1 MKTKT
6 IPIFILFLIIILP
19 FAITDR
25 NDNVTPKILSESSVG
40 YYQSTT
46 CNISFLEFILVNS
59 NNDISIYYNNNNYAD
74 INCYGK
80 ITGVDLNGE
89 TFFVSIGTNASINLL
104 LQSSI
109 WLLLFYFVPVHKKTY
124 KLSSISSILLSLI
137 FTFQLF
143 AEERFYRRTNILYD
157 PEFAI
162 NNFYIFGKALLFLL
176 IGLICYD
183 LFSLRYKNLIN
194 YIPFLFIFVGTY
206 SGMNLNIFLII
217 LSFFGINSF
226 LSNKLNKY
234 DLIYFLFS
242 IFWIRN
248 TELNDYFFDGD
259 KLRGFINS
267 NYNIY
272 SQFFWLLVFY
282 LSIRGI
288 LFLINEGNKYF
299 NNKLFLN
306 NLLASGALVFFFG
319 VLGSYS
325 PIANFLNF
333 IVFGQN
339 KRGIKTFDSVDGNTW
354 RGFSASAESVG
365 EFYGFIIL
373 FFFIFFF
380 VKKETYDSKMI
391 FLLIPIIYGL
401 YRSNN
406 FASFSSL
413 IVIVILIV
421 FYNFLTIRNL
431 QTHFFKFLIILIF
444 LMAGIYL
451 LNSDYQYVSTELI
464 FESTLHQ
471 GFYEDP
477 GSYRNFKEIEK
488 KMLERDLKS
497 MLLSEKNFNEASNSY
512 KFLINRFTSDLNIP
526 FLPNLISIISVV
538 SLLINRTEM
547 WGIFIAKYDP
557 NIIETIFGS
566 GPLQINEY
574 LYGEK
579 VFLDV
584 PYYKVGSL
592 FLPHS
597 SYLDF
602 LIFFGAGG
610 VFILISYVL
619 ITLYKSDKSKI
630 FYFPTVFLIINFL
643 KSDSILYLNS
653 FVLISFCLYTLSN
666 NFQDRNES

>member
-1 MKTKT
+1 MKTKA
-6 IPIFILFLIIILP
+6 ISIFIFFLIIILP
-19 FAITDR
+19 FTVTDR
-25 NDNVTPKILSESSVG
+25 NDNVKPEILSKSTVG

-46 CNISFLEFILVNS
+46 CNISFLEFVLKNS
-59 NNDISIYYNNNNYAD
+59 NNDISIYYNNNDYAD

-109 WLLLFYFVPVHKKTY
+109 WLLLFYLIPVHKKTN
-124 KLSSISSILLSLI
+124 KLNIFSSLLISFI

-157 PEFAI
+157 SEFEI
-162 NNFYIFGKALLFLL
+162 DNFYIFGKLLLFLL

-183 LFSLRYKNLIN
+183 LFSIRYKNLLN

-206 SGMNLNIFLII
+206 SGMNLNIFLVI

-226 LSNKLNKY
+226 LSKKINKY

-242 IFWIRN
+242 IFWISN
-248 TELNDYFFDGD
+248 TDLNDYFFDGD

-272 SQFFWLLVFY
+272 SQFFWLLIFY
-282 LSIRGI
+282 LSTRGI

-299 NNKLFLN
+299 NNKIFLN
-306 NLLASGALVFFFG
+306 NLLISGALVLFFG

-365 EFYGFIIL
+365 EFYGFVIL

-380 VKKETYDSKMI
+380 VKKENYDSKMI
-391 FLLIPIIYGL
+391 LLLIPIFYGL

-413 IVIVILIV
+413 VVLIMLII
-421 FYNFLTIRNL
+421 FYNFLANRNV
-431 QTHFFKFLIILIF
+431 QTHFFKLFIILIS
-444 LMAGIYL
+444 LITGIYL
-451 LNSDYQYVSTELI
+451 LNSDYQYVSTELL

-471 GFYEDP
+471 GFYDDP

-497 MLLSEKNFNEASNSY
+497 MLLIEKNLNEASNSY
-512 KFLINRFTSDLNIP
+512 KFLVSRFTSDLNIP
-526 FLPNLISIISVV
+526 FLPNLISIISVI

-557 NIIETIFGS
+557 NITETIFGS

-584 PYYKVGSL
+584 PYYKIESL

-602 LIFFGAGG
+602 LVFFGASG
-610 VFILISYVL
+610 VL
-619 ITLYKSDKSKI
+619 ILSFYILFNLYKSDKADI

-653 FVLISFCLYTLSN
+653 FVLITFCIYTLSK
-666 NFQDRNES
+666 NFQDRNER

>member
-1 MKTKT
+1 M
-6 IPIFILFLIIILP
+6 IL
-19 FAITDR
+19 
-25 NDNVTPKILSESSVG
+25 
-40 YYQSTT
+40 
-46 CNISFLEFILVNS
+46 
-59 NNDISIYYNNNNYAD
+59 
-74 INCYGK
+74 
-80 ITGVDLNGE
+80 
-89 TFFVSIGTNASINLL
+89 
-104 LQSSI
+104 
-109 WLLLFYFVPVHKKTY
+109 
-124 KLSSISSILLSLI
+124 
-137 FTFQLF
+137 
-143 AEERFYRRTNILYD
+143 
-157 PEFAI
+157 
-162 NNFYIFGKALLFLL
+162 
-176 IGLICYD
+176 
-183 LFSLRYKNLIN
+183 
-194 YIPFLFIFVGTY
+194 
-206 SGMNLNIFLII
+206 
-217 LSFFGINSF
+217 
-226 LSNKLNKY
+226 
-234 DLIYFLFS
+234 
-242 IFWIRN
+242 
-248 TELNDYFFDGD
+248 
-259 KLRGFINS
+259 
-267 NYNIY
+267 
-272 SQFFWLLVFY
+272 
-282 LSIRGI
+282 
-288 LFLINEGNKYF
+288 
-299 NNKLFLN
+299 
-306 NLLASGALVFFFG
+306 
-319 VLGSYS
+319 
-325 PIANFLNF
+325 
-333 IVFGQN
+333 
-339 KRGIKTFDSVDGNTW
+339 
-354 RGFSASAESVG
+354 
-365 EFYGFIIL
+365 
-373 FFFIFFF
+373 
-380 VKKETYDSKMI
+380 
-391 FLLIPIIYGL
+391 LLIPIVYGL